1 MDRVT
6 AKLRSF
12 SKTEE
17 NDGFKFAVTL
27 IVAFSTVSYKIYYY
41 VENNPV
47 SDFWYNLL
55 NIFIPIFLIVLCLIV
70 YIIIKGIALEIGNNQ
85 AKGKFKF
92 LASSIYISTFRWFF
106 VFIIAMPILQAFIII
121 SNKIALYIN
130 NKVLVYIEV
139 LLFALILTYSILKVL
154 QVKNYF
160 EKGSFWKNCLN
171 LKELIRLTS
180 GKFSSEE
187 SRFSFIMNYVY
198 SFHAILLSFLYVLT
212 EVASEVIEIKISEGT
227 FFRLIRYLILL
238 LLYFPL
244 RYIVQKIQGAIFGEY
259 LEKMYGG
266 KANSYILIVVCL
278 IIIFGGYITP
288 YILTGNIEVEIN
300 DNYFEKEGQ
309 IPINIINTGY
319 NENLTINLSK
329 TTFEGDTSILDSIE
343 VHPTKNVNE
352 IVTGKY
358 LRSSTL
364 DYGVYKLYINTTGL
378 TQGYYELS
386 VSENAKGEMPFP
398 VMKRTFNSF
407 YLDKG

>member
-12 SKTEE
+12 SKAEE

-55 NIFIPIFLIVLCLIV
+55 NIFIPISLIVLCLIV

-85 AKGKFKF
+85 DKGKFKF

-139 LLFALILTYSILKVL
+139 FLFALILTYSILKVL

-160 EKGSFWKNCLN
+160 EKGSFWENCLN
-171 LKELIRLTS
+171 LKELIHLTS

-187 SRFSFIMNYVY
+187 SQFSFIMSYIY

-212 EVASEVIEIKISEGT
+212 EVASEVIEIKISEGA

-244 RYIVQKIQGAIFGEY
+244 RCIVQKIQGAIFGEY
-259 LEKMYGG
+259 LEKMHGV
-266 KANSYILIVVCL
+266 KVNSYILIVVCL
-278 IIIFGGYITP
+278 MIIFGGYITP

-300 DNYFEKEGQ
+300 DNYFERESQ
-309 IPINIINTGY
+309 IPIKIINTGY

-329 TTFEGDTSILDSIE
+329 TTFEGNTYILDSIE

-386 VSENAKGEMPFP
+386 VSENAKGKLLFP
-398 VMKRTFNSF
+398 VVKRTFNSF